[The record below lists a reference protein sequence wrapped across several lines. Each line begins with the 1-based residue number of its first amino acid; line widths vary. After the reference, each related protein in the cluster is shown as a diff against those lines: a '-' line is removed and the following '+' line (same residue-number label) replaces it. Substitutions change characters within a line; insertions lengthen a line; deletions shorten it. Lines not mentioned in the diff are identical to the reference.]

1 MLEELKIISY
11 PDPRLRRVSVP
22 VKDFGDKLGD
32 LVRRMF
38 DLMREAKGVGLAA
51 PQVGY
56 NIRLFIVNHTQNPE
70 DDRVYVNPVLF
81 DADGEET
88 SSEGCLSLPGI
99 NVDVTRAK
107 SAKMQAVDIY
117 GKPIEQVETDYVA
130 RIWQHELD
138 HLNGIL
144 LIDHMTPTAKIEG
157 RKILKDLEDKYVA
170 DNREE
175 PPPKVK

>member
-1 MLEELKIISY
+1 MLEDLKIISY

-22 VKDFGDKLGD
+22 VKEFGDKLGD

-38 DLMREAKGVGLAA
+38 ELMREAKGVGLAA
-51 PQVGY
+51 PQLGY
-56 NIRLFIVNHTQNPE
+56 NIRLFIVNHTQKPE

-81 DADGEET
+81 DAEGEET
-88 SSEGCLSLPGI
+88 SSEGCLSLPNI

-107 SAKMQAVDIY
+107 SAKMQAVDIN
-117 GKPIEQVETDYVA
+117 GKPIEQIETDYVA

-144 LIDHMTPTAKIEG
+144 LIDHMSPTAKIES
-157 RKILKDLEDKYVA
+157 RKILKELEEKYVA
-170 DNREE
+170 ENREE
-175 PPPKVK
+175 PRPKV

>member
-1 MLEELKIISY
+1 MLEDLKIISY

-22 VKDFGDKLGD
+22 VKEFGDKLGD

-38 DLMREAKGVGLAA
+38 ELMREAKGVGLAA
-51 PQVGY
+51 PQLGY
-56 NIRLFIVNHTQNPE
+56 NIRLFIVNHTQKPE

-81 DADGEET
+81 DAEGEET
-88 SSEGCLSLPGI
+88 SSEGCLSLPNI

-107 SAKMQAVDIY
+107 SAKMQAMDIN
-117 GKPIEQVETDYVA
+117 GKPIEQVEADYVA

-144 LIDHMTPTAKIEG
+144 LIDHMTPTAKIES
-157 RKILKDLEDKYVA
+157 RKILKDLEEKYVA

-175 PPPKVK
+175 PRPKV